1 MKQKR
6 TDSNGQRIS
15 PPVSE
20 MLGAS
25 RILFI
30 IITAALVVT
39 VFSKTSFL
47 YIFDD
52 GPDITCMFEV
62 GRRVIGGDVL
72 YRDVVEQKGLYLI
85 LFYGLASLI
94 SEASYTGVYL
104 FEIILAGL
112 SLWLVKKCLDIYGIE
127 WKRQAPLLIM
137 AAVQFFG
144 CTYTNHGGDVAE
156 ILLLPVFLHVYYCGL
171 RKIKQGI
178 SPNYFLIGLLAGLV
192 FWVKYNLVVVFAVWW
207 IFEAVSAFRGKSVR
221 ALILNTCKIAAGVI
235 LSGLPVLIYFVYH
248 GALYDMFNVYFVL
261 NITGYPSRSL
271 SEKLLLF
278 ITSFLSG
285 FTPFVV
291 IAGTYYSV
299 KGERGKPKSTFA
311 YNLLYMSI
319 FTAYLFLSGT
329 KITYYYA
336 LYLAL
341 IVPQLMFFSTLI
353 DSLKSEKV
361 KRRAGLA
368 FAVGCIT
375 FTAILSNTF
384 PYLLTQNA
392 QPGSK
397 WAEWNTR
404 IAYDEMLEYI
414 QTNRQ
419 EEGLSVLCL
428 GIDCC
433 PFYRYADCFPDTK
446 YPIYLNARG
455 KEMASYYRDSINNR
469 DYEFMLVPDTEF
481 IPKGYE
487 AVLTENIVWQRH
499 SRKFVLYQRSG
510 TIS

>member
-1 MKQKR
+1 M
-6 TDSNGQRIS
+6 
-15 PPVSE
+15 
-20 MLGAS
+20 
-25 RILFI
+25 
-30 IITAALVVT
+30 
-39 VFSKTSFL
+39 
-47 YIFDD
+47 
-52 GPDITCMFEV
+52 
-62 GRRVIGGDVL
+62 
-72 YRDVVEQKGLYLI
+72 
-85 LFYGLASLI
+85 
-94 SEASYTGVYL
+94 
-104 FEIILAGL
+104 
-112 SLWLVKKCLDIYGIE
+112 
-127 WKRQAPLLIM
+127 
-137 AAVQFFG
+137 
-144 CTYTNHGGDVAE
+144 
-156 ILLLPVFLHVYYCGL
+156 
-171 RKIKQGI
+171 
-178 SPNYFLIGLLAGLV
+178 
-192 FWVKYNLVVVFAVWW
+192 
-207 IFEAVSAFRGKSVR
+207 
-221 ALILNTCKIAAGVI
+221 
-235 LSGLPVLIYFVYH
+235 
-248 GALYDMFNVYFVL
+248 
-261 NITGYPSRSL
+261 
-271 SEKLLLF
+271 
-278 ITSFLSG
+278 
-285 FTPFVV
+285 
-291 IAGTYYSV
+291 
-299 KGERGKPKSTFA
+299 
-311 YNLLYMSI
+311 
-319 FTAYLFLSGT
+319 
-329 KITYYYA
+329 
-336 LYLAL
+336 
-341 IVPQLMFFSTLI
+341 I